1 MQVSSPQLQQTKG
14 GDMTQHKV
22 RITAVRKE
30 EVDVE
35 RLVAGLLLLLHE
47 LADTSNSN
55 NETDPADG
63 GTQ

>member
-1 MQVSSPQLQQTKG
+1 
-14 GDMTQHKV
+14 MTQRKV

-47 LADTSNSN
+47 IADTSNSN

>member
-1 MQVSSPQLQQTKG
+1 
-14 GDMTQHKV
+14 MTQRKV

-47 LADTSNSN
+47 IADTSNSN
-55 NETDPADG
+55 NEIDPADG

>member
-1 MQVSSPQLQQTKG
+1 
-14 GDMTQHKV
+14 MTQRKV

-47 LADTSNSN
+47 IADTSNSN

-63 GTQ
+63 GRQ

>member
-1 MQVSSPQLQQTKG
+1 MAQR
-14 GDMTQHKV
+14 KV

-47 LADTSNSN
+47 IADTSHSN
-55 NETDPADG
+55 NETGPADG
-63 GTQ
+63 STQ

>member
-14 GDMTQHKV
+14 GDMAQRKV

>member
-1 MQVSSPQLQQTKG
+1 
-14 GDMTQHKV
+14 MTQHKV

-35 RLVAGLLLLLHE
+35 RLVAGLLLLLQEIAH
-47 LADTSNSN
+47 TSHLK

-63 GTQ
+63 STQ

>member
-14 GDMTQHKV
+14 GDMEQRKV

-47 LADTSNSN
+47 IADTSHSN

>member
-1 MQVSSPQLQQTKG
+1 MQVSSPQLLQTNG
-14 GDMTQHKV
+14 GDMAQRKV
-22 RITAVRKE
+22 QITAVRKE

-47 LADTSNSN
+47 IADTSHSN
-55 NETDPADG
+55 KETDPAEG

>member
-1 MQVSSPQLQQTKG
+1 
-14 GDMTQHKV
+14 MTQRQV

-35 RLVAGLLLLLHE
+35 RLIAGLLLLLQE
-47 LADTSNSN
+47 ITANSKTGDSSDVG
-55 NETDPADG
+55 E

>member
-1 MQVSSPQLQQTKG
+1 MAQR
-14 GDMTQHKV
+14 KV

-47 LADTSNSN
+47 IADTSHSN
-55 NETDPADG
+55 NETGPADG
-63 GTQ
+63 SAQ